1 MCVAVLLT
9 LEYDLFRFAEQLTVP
24 ERKITLAE
32 AIFLTGVLGIGIVA
46 FIIRRLRE
54 ERQEVTRRFALDLE
68 IGKLREEAMQDPLT
82 GLPNRRAM
90 LAALAEATAGPR
102 SDGRR
107 HAFFLLDLNEFK
119 RVNDLYGHAE
129 GDHVLQVVVERFR
142 KASRPTDVLAR
153 FGGDEFALLAYDVD
167 RDAADAIG
175 HRFIGALKS
184 NIWVDGHAH
193 EVGVSVGA
201 TLIPDDGVTVHE
213 ILRNADL
220 AMYRAKE
227 QGLSLL
233 MFFEAVAN
241 SLPPLAPTKARRG

>member
-1 MCVAVLLT
+1 
-9 LEYDLFRFAEQLTVP
+9 
-24 ERKITLAE
+24 
-32 AIFLTGVLGIGIVA
+32 
-46 FIIRRLRE
+46 
-54 ERQEVTRRFALDLE
+54 
-68 IGKLREEAMQDPLT
+68 MQDPLT